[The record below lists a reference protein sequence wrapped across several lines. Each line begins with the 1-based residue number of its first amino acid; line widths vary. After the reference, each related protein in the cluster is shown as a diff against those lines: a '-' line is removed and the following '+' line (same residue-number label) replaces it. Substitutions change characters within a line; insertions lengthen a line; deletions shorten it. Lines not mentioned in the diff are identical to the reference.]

1 MEDLEVRPALIYNVI
16 CISEKV
22 LYREGAKPGHHQVV
36 KGINC
41 ETSIYYL
48 VGS

>member
-22 LYREGAKPGHHQVV
+22 LYTVQGGCKTRTP
-36 KGINC
+36 
-41 ETSIYYL
+41 S
-48 VGS
+48 GSKKN